1 MFCLVSNPPLVWHL
15 VSRDISTIC
24 ITFGSDIWYL
34 TTYLIFVCHLV
45 SHYVSTICMAS
56 GISLHIQYFVWNLVS
71 HYVSGICMA
80 SGISLHI
87 QYLYGIA
94 LCIQYSYDLY
104 RALHIRYLTT
114 YPVFVWNLV
123 SHYMSAICMASGM
136 CMVSPYV
143 SSICMTR
150 IGPSLLLPI
159 YVSNFPQYGIWY
171 LTMYLVFTCL
181 VLGPLQYFL
190 SMYLSIQYVL
200 GIYLPYLVA

>member
-1 MFCLVSNPPLVWHL
+1 MRWWWWEIRFFIRSDQAFSGVVHLVCIFYISICMFCLVSNPPLVWHL

-45 SHYVSTICMAS
+45 SHYVS
-56 GISLHIQYFVWNLVS
+56 
-71 HYVSGICMA
+71 GICMA

-87 QYLYGIA
+87 QY
-94 LCIQYSYDLY
+94 
-104 RALHIRYLTT
+104 
-114 YPVFVWNLV
+114 FVWNLV

-159 YVSNFPQYGIWY
+159 YVSNFP
-171 LTMYLVFTCL
+171 
-181 VLGPLQYFL
+181 
-190 SMYLSIQYVL
+190 
-200 GIYLPYLVA
+200 